1 MKIKPSALFDG
12 VFVIEPNV
20 FRDRRGYFYEMF
32 KAETFLNLIGE
43 FNVVQENQSKS
54 KRGVLRGLHFQKPP
68 YTQAKLVQVV
78 KGQVLDV
85 IVDVRT
91 DSETFG
97 QHMTIMLDGLN
108 KKQLFI
114 PRGFAHGFITLS
126 KTAIFQYK
134 VDNDYAPAYEAG
146 IAYDDHVLDIDWLA
160 HHQVFVNEKDKALP
174 KFNHLTFNTKAEF
187 LKNPE

>member
-1 MKIKPSALFDG
+1 MKIKPSLKLDG
-12 VFVIEPNV
+12 VYVIEPNV

-32 KAETFLNLIGE
+32 KADTFRDEIGK
-43 FNVVQENQSKS
+43 FYVVQENQSKS

-78 KGQVLDV
+78 KGMVLDV
-85 IVDVRT
+85 IVDIRK
-91 DSETFG
+91 DSPTFG
-97 QHMTIMLDGLN
+97 QHMSIMLDGLN

-134 VDNDYAPAYEAG
+134 VDNDYSPESEDG
-146 IAYDDHVLDIDWLA
+146 IIYDDPDLDIDWRA
-160 HHQVFVNEKDKALP
+160 QYQIFVNEKDMVLK
-174 KFNHLTFNTKAEF
+174 KFRNGEFFNENEYLRNKV
-187 LKNPE
+187 